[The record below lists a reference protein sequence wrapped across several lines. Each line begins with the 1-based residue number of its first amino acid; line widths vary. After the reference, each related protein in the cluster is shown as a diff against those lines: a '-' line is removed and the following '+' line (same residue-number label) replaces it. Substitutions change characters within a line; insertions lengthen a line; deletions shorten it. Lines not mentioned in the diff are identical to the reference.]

1 MTPDPLPPGMTAF
14 VPMTIQRLAVHVADE
29 ADAERRWLLLLEF
42 LEEYHHEPPAHHRS
56 LVEAEPALTGDAHW
70 DALLAGIAE
79 WLAARDDFPAPA
91 WAGTPQR
98 TLPEPWSPHRLASLR
113 RLAADNA
120 PPEIRRHG
128 VLVDPYD
135 LARA

>member
-1 MTPDPLPPGMTAF
+1 MTAF
-14 VPMTIQRLAVHVADE
+14 APMTIQRLAIHVADE
-29 ADAERRWLLLLEF
+29 ADADRRWLLLLEF
-42 LEEYHHEPPAHHRS
+42 LEEYEHEPAADHRS
-56 LVEAEPALTGDAHW
+56 LVEAEPAMTGDAHW

-79 WLAARDDFPAPA
+79 WLAARGNFPTPR
-91 WAGTPQR
+91 WAGTPER
-98 TLPEPWSPHRLASLR
+98 TLAERWSPHSLASLR

-128 VLVDPYD
+128 VLIDPYD

>member
-1 MTPDPLPPGMTAF
+1 MTTFTPL
-14 VPMTIQRLAVHVADE
+14 TIQRLATHVAAE
-29 ADAERRWLLLLEF
+29 ADADRRWLLLVEF
-42 LEEYHHEPPAHHRS
+42 LEEYQHEPVARHRS
-56 LVEAEPALTGDAHW
+56 LIDAEPARTGDAHW

-79 WLAARDDFPAPA
+79 WLAARDNFPAPR
-91 WAGTPQR
+91 WVGTPDR
-98 TLPEPWSPHRLASLR
+98 TLSNPWSPNKLASLR

-128 VLVDPYD
+128 VLIDPYD

>member
-1 MTPDPLPPGMTAF
+1 MTTF
-14 VPMTIQRLAVHVADE
+14 TPMTIQRLAAHVADE
-29 ADAERRWLLLLEF
+29 ADADRRWSLLLEF
-42 LEEYHHEPPAHHRS
+42 LEEYEHEPPTSRRS
-56 LVEAEPALTGDAHW
+56 LIEAEPARTGDVRW

-79 WLAARDDFPAPA
+79 WLAARDSVPAPT
-91 WAGTPQR
+91 WVGLPER
-98 TLPEPWSPHRLASLR
+98 TLPEPWSPHGLASLR

-128 VLVDPYD
+128 VLIDPYD

>member
-1 MTPDPLPPGMTAF
+1 MTAF
-14 VPMTIQRLAVHVADE
+14 VPMTIRRLAGHLADE
-29 ADAERRWLLLLEF
+29 ADPDRRWQLLLEF
-42 LEEYHHEPPAHHRS
+42 LEEYDHEPATDHRT
-56 LVEAEPALTGDAHW
+56 LVEAEPDETGDARW

-79 WLAARDDFPAPA
+79 WLAARDSFPAPRWVA
-91 WAGTPQR
+91 KPGR
-98 TLPEPWSPHRLASLR
+98 TLAEPWSPQRLASLQ

-128 VLVDPYD
+128 ILIDPYD

>member
-1 MTPDPLPPGMTAF
+1 M
-14 VPMTIQRLAVHVADE
+14 
-29 ADAERRWLLLLEF
+29 
-42 LEEYHHEPPAHHRS
+42 
-56 LVEAEPALTGDAHW
+56 TGDAHW

-79 WLAARDDFPAPA
+79 WLAARDDFPMPA
-91 WAGTPQR
+91 WAGTPER
-98 TLPEPWSPHRLASLR
+98 TLPEPWSPQRLPSLR

-128 VLVDPYD
+128 ILVDPYD

>member
-1 MTPDPLPPGMTAF
+1 MTTF
-14 VPMTIQRLAVHVADE
+14 TPMTIQRLAAHVANE
-29 ADAERRWLLLLEF
+29 ADADRRWSLLLEF
-42 LEEYHHEPPAHHRS
+42 LEEYEHEPATNRRS
-56 LVEAEPALTGDAHW
+56 LVEAEPARTGDVRW

-79 WLAARDDFPAPA
+79 WLAARDSIPAPT
-91 WAGTPQR
+91 WVGRPER
-98 TLPEPWSPHRLASLR
+98 TLPEPWSPHGLASLR

-128 VLVDPYD
+128 VLIDPYD